1 MRLPKMHIG
10 AVKKQSDRQNWRKS
24 KAEVDPDD
32 DELDTPADVIKML
45 GFDPKKKSKSKK
57 R

>member
-45 GFDPKKKSKSKK
+45 GFDPKKKSKSK
-57 R
+57 RR